1 MKKNPEDIA
10 YQVLHEVMFAGTDKK
25 SSDAISKLLKQ
36 GKIRRIAPKIYTTNF
51 EANGEDIVR
60 RNIFSILGRLYP
72 GAILSHRTAFE
83 CMPTSS
89 GDIYLTY
96 KYSRKIS
103 LPGVTVHLL
112 EGPPVDAND
121 RPFIDGLY
129 MSHQTRAFLENM
141 QASKNIGGA
150 GTKAARQGASAAD
163 GQPRKAGGAG
173 SVPLRKRDHFRRGIH
188 ADSERLKCA
197 AKPAVRVSPRSRFS
211 QSACSAVDL

>member
-36 GKIRRIAPKIYTTNF
+36 GKIRRIAPKIYTTNL

-89 GDIYLTY
+89 GDIFLTY

-112 EGPPVDAND
+112 EGPQVDAND

-141 QASKNIGGA
+141 LQFCHIYVIIHSETYYILWFMGVIYYVYDCSKSCRAGNI
-150 GTKAARQGASAAD
+150 
-163 GQPRKAGGAG
+163 
-173 SVPLRKRDHFRRGIH
+173 LWI
-188 ADSERLKCA
+188 
-197 AKPAVRVSPRSRFS
+197 
-211 QSACSAVDL
+211 